1 MLVSKSAVPD
11 FVMSGLFVGSTNF
24 DLVILSLAL
33 LGSCTRSLPSVLAGA
48 VVYGWK
54 QSLPYAVSFVVPLD
68 ISDQECL
75 IWLDTSVIVS
85 V

>member
-33 LGSCTRSLPSVLAGA
+33 LGSCTRSLPSVLVGT
-48 VVYGWK
+48 VVYG
-54 QSLPYAVSFVVPLD
+54 
-68 ISDQECL
+68 
-75 IWLDTSVIVS
+75 
-85 V
+85 